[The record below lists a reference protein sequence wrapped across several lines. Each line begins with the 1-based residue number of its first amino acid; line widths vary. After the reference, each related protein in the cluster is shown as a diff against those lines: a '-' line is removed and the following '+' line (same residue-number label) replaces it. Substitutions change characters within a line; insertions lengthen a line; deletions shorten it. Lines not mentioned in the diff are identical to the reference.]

1 LFTKKRPAKSKFFI
15 ITMERAPLPDDTS
28 GGGASDQQLGKGG
41 YMADF
46 SFDVVSN
53 VDINLV
59 DESVNIALKEVKNR
73 YDFKETNS
81 EIQVDKKEN
90 KIYLTS
96 SDEYKVKSLYDILLT
111 RMSKRGLGLKNFTIE
126 KIENALGSRAR
137 LIVKI
142 QQGIPT
148 EKAKEMVKI
157 IKDSKLKVTP
167 QIQGDTLRVFSRSK
181 DELQNVISL
190 LKSRDFGITL
200 IFTNYR

>member
-1 LFTKKRPAKSKFFI
+1 
-15 ITMERAPLPDDTS
+15 
-28 GGGASDQQLGKGG
+28 
-41 YMADF
+41 MADF

-59 DESVNIALKEVKNR
+59 DESVNIALKEVQNR

>member
-1 LFTKKRPAKSKFFI
+1 
-15 ITMERAPLPDDTS
+15 
-28 GGGASDQQLGKGG
+28 
-41 YMADF
+41 MADF